1 MAQWLVLP
9 SPVGELTLVEEN
21 GALTGLYFGTRCL
34 LGEKGTSPLLEE
46 AARQLQEYFA
56 GCRREFSLPLAPRGT
71 EFQRQVWHALEGIPY
86 GETRTYG
93 EIARAIGKPK
103 ACRAVG
109 MANHRNPLSIL
120 VPCHRVVGADG
131 SLTGYGGGLE
141 AKQFL
146 LELEKRHG
154 KAV

>member
-9 SPVGELTLVEEN
+9 SP
-21 GALTGLYFGTRCL
+21 
-34 LGEKGTSPLLEE
+34 E

-71 EFQRQVWHALEGIPY
+71 EFQRQVWYALEGIPY

>member
-21 GALTGLYFGTRCL
+21 GALTGLSFGPGCL
-34 LGEKGTSPLLEE
+34 LGEKGPSPLLEE

-93 EIARAIGKPK
+93 EIARAIGKSK

>member
-1 MAQWLVLP
+1 M
-9 SPVGELTLVEEN
+9 
-21 GALTGLYFGTRCL
+21 TGLYFGTRCL

-93 EIARAIGKPK
+93 EIARAIGKSK

>member
-1 MAQWLVLP
+1 
-9 SPVGELTLVEEN
+9 
-21 GALTGLYFGTRCL
+21 
-34 LGEKGTSPLLEE
+34 
-46 AARQLQEYFA
+46 
-56 GCRREFSLPLAPRGT
+56 
-71 EFQRQVWHALEGIPY
+71 
-86 GETRTYG
+86 
-93 EIARAIGKPK
+93 
-103 ACRAVG
+103 

>member
-1 MAQWLVLP
+1 M
-9 SPVGELTLVEEN
+9 
-21 GALTGLYFGTRCL
+21 
-34 LGEKGTSPLLEE
+34 EE